1 MSTAICEH
9 TVSTSF
15 ATDRASGPRFGGF
28 GNIVAVVARWS
39 ERSAQRRRLRQL
51 DDRLLS
57 DMGLSRADVD
67 REVSKSFWVR

>member
-9 TVSTSF
+9 NVSTSF
-15 ATDRASGPRFGGF
+15 ASDRAPGSRFGGF

-39 ERSAQRRRLRQL
+39 ERAAQRRRLRQL

-57 DMGLSRADVD
+57 DMGLTHADVG
-67 REVSKSFWVR
+67 REVSKPFWRA